1 MPENNYVIS
10 AKARAD
16 IKSIAKYTIENF
28 GREQSLKYAQGL
40 KATLQ
45 ELAENP
51 EMGRR
56 YVAVKNL
63 MLLRY
68 RYKSHVI
75 FYHIDDK
82 DIFIVRVLG
91 GKMHF
96 PKHLK

>member
-1 MPENNYVIS
+1 MPENKYVIS

-16 IKSIAKYTIENF
+16 IKSIARYTIENF
-28 GREQSLKYAQGL
+28 GKGQSLKYAQGL
-40 KATLQ
+40 KLILQ
-45 ELAENP
+45 ELAQNP
-51 EMGRR
+51 EMGKR
-56 YVAVKNL
+56 YVAVKSL
-63 MLLRY
+63 MLLSY

-82 DIFIVRVLG
+82 GIFVVRVLG